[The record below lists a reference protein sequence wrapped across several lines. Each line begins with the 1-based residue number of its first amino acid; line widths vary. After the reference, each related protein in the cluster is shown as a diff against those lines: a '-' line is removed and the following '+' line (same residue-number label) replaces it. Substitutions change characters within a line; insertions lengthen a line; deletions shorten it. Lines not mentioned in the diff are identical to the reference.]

1 MPESF
6 SKPPLAESLHPV
18 ETGFVRFFV
27 HLATTVG
34 LPRSVGEIFG
44 LLFAATAPVSV
55 DEVVARLR
63 ISKGSASQGLRLL
76 TQIGAVSQVYVHGD
90 RRTFYLA
97 ETRMR
102 QLFSK
107 ALQESLR
114 PHLEGNS
121 RHIGLLEETI
131 EENAAALGPAA
142 GHYRS
147 RAHSLR
153 VWNEKALAL
162 LPLLDM
168 LSPLL
173 APFLPFNLVKSD
185 SASEPDSKP
194 Y

>member
-1 MPESF
+1 
-6 SKPPLAESLHPV
+6 
-18 ETGFVRFFV
+18 
-27 HLATTVG
+27 
-34 LPRSVGEIFG
+34 
-44 LLFAATAPVSV
+44 
-55 DEVVARLR
+55 
-63 ISKGSASQGLRLL
+63 
-76 TQIGAVSQVYVHGD
+76 
-90 RRTFYLA
+90 
-97 ETRMR
+97 MR
-102 QLFSK
+102 ELFSK

-185 SASEPDSKP
+185 SASEPDSKTS
-194 Y
+194 